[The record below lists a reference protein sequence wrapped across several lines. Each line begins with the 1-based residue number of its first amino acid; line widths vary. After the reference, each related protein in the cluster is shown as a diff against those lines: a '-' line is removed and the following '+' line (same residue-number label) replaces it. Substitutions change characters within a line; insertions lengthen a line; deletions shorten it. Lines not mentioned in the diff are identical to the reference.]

1 MSRKYS
7 RRNYHEALE
16 KILPDIYKEEDLKL
30 ANEQEELASKI
41 LYADMDYVIR
51 FDVITP
57 LVKRLSEQ
65 TTFSS
70 LGLSGWNT
78 TDYTDR
84 SLTSVYTGYS
94 EGLIKHFIPQNKLTY
109 IEPNEFNIEIM
120 SPLGYD
126 INDYATSADFVTFLS
141 GTLFPKLKLGEGPS
155 SSESLADYVTEL
167 DGTFGSDYSEVASY
181 LINSLGLFQLL
192 NYNRNTVGIHAIYAK
207 FLELA
212 SNIFTEKL
220 YVKKEPVTLE
230 DAINVLTE
238 ISFAFPVVFQ
248 YQWVDEFKVDPTE
261 TFLSGTQSLEKRK
274 TWNSILYG
282 ITDEEQD
289 DAFTKEFYINYF
301 ESKNDDL
308 VPYVKQGPFKK
319 FLKALGFVI
328 GDLDNQ
334 ILSLKTLNSIEECP
348 PKYLPYLADQVGWKF
363 YTSNVD
369 SWRRQLRD
377 SRNLLKKKGTK
388 QGLIDLMKSILPA
401 TEVDFDN
408 NFSEYY
414 ESYIPNLIYYL
425 LKTEA
430 DELQSFDDWNQIK
443 ANEYAGGEINY
454 DDLDESIR
462 FVVDHTLL
470 EAVHKFPDLFSVKG
484 YKFDTTHPDFVFNYR
499 GRDFHIPPFEDERFY
514 KDCDVTYDLIS
525 FFKSKLVCLGVED
538 SIADS
543 FESYILQN
551 TIEGYQEPDLYN
563 NGFLFLTKY
572 LNTAPNYDRIIQ
584 DYDQKFYDY
593 LPLWNGKSSQFNLTV
608 SSGAFDDKFFVQTAY
623 TTEDFFESLK
633 AIRDFVPA
641 KAIERININLENGDV
656 LYPYV
661 KMQPRITTSFA
672 DLPNVS
678 GAMASF
684 ELSTLDMR
692 DASLGLL
699 GTHIDPSYDFAGA
712 RTTNNHENLP
722 VFTRDR
728 VLFGRTSDQ
737 AAWKDTSGIYNVSGP
752 YGEVAPRSAS
762 RRRDFQKNLSKGQIF
777 RRDGFNP
784 PSFLNVRTK
793 GSAEGVSTFGSLSSL
808 VEFVPLGLIPSS
820 QEFTTV
826 PDHKNVP
833 DVYNECEDTTSNN
846 VFNGIRSKYTFKI
859 RGDRDALDIEPVP
872 GIIDDLV
879 YKYRDNIED
888 IYKLIFELK
897 DEELRIKAELIL
909 KHNAHLVKNGMWKD
923 ELESFKNKLWNGLDY
938 SIEEEFN
945 KIKMDFYQRVPAED
959 NKPFNYLYLNDYVKY
974 GRGNISN
981 SVLDDLEYGGSSIV
995 SHIYGPIFYNGMLK
1009 VDGSSIGK
1017 VYQSVQVGRDT
1028 LFDDNIVLNN
1038 KIQSLDQD
1046 YEFLIRHADTE
1057 LTDNYFQVGVAPEEY
1072 TPNFLSGVEIVT
1084 FRNSNQNKMS
1094 VYDLSSD
1101 EGFLEKESTL
1111 LDGNLIN
1118 LKSRDYLP
1126 RLRFTFNHGPD
1137 GSAGNFLR
1145 PDHKF
1150 SVEVSSLFLNE
1161 DNMNA
1166 GGRSA
1171 SVWIHTDIETDYYGN
1186 RHFWNYMPNGKWERI
1201 EASSIESQSGISYVR
1216 NNLVHNFLHP
1226 NKKIENK
1233 GSKGCYIDNVDREVL
1248 YSLHNSDFEV
1258 NKVEFNTL
1266 NRKIKVPL
1274 SYYQYKNQVHRAD
1287 QRYMIEVFT
1296 QNTPDESKFWSFKGL
1311 RCVDETMSKRANV
1324 KNTFNITDY
1333 SVTRTP
1339 TNKKIEFFYPDGTR
1353 VPLGTTLYAQLD
1365 GYLYKDN
1372 DKITTS
1378 VSINGQR
1385 VLYEKVFIGFV
1396 NFVTAPLGS
1405 VSTQQTSFEGYLVV
1419 NGYTAGDCLK
1429 VDGISEDAE
1438 LQFILD
1444 NVIQD
1449 STAAQLGVAN
1459 NDVIQAVNIRKAQR
1473 KPYGGT
1479 ACRFEYGYD
1488 SDVGETEFTVSSVN
1502 TQHPFGSSYVVL
1514 SGSNLHNRYP
1524 TRMGASY
1531 IKNDIKGSQIYE
1543 NGFITYDPEDP
1554 VTYLGASAVCVVGTE
1569 TSGYTDTDSY
1579 DSQTYLHPYFISD
1592 AKKIRYEQDYNLS
1605 EDLVFY
1611 SPSENDINDH
1621 FVVFSCAFRPGG
1633 DAPPVIEMGIGMG
1646 GLSPHHDNQRIIQ
1659 FQYNASDNG
1668 QWAEQGTVTVR
1679 RPGLEVG
1686 DAAQSPLGFVGDS
1699 ALGLFVD
1706 GQIQPN
1712 STSSVY
1718 FASVN
1723 DHVKAGY
1730 AGLYSFDDGWKFMY
1744 FALDVDKLKEYAEKD
1759 PDPFYNN
1766 AQLYAL
1772 EALDTPAKISLGLF
1786 YNTQSTDDIPAASR
1800 KGSIDLGHLGIHSE
1814 YKPDTYQFSL
1824 DSFLD
1829 TETNQAAFPVIE
1841 GVDKGNYITSSVEY
1855 TYPMD
1860 PKKLVTMFR
1869 FYNSISDELQSR
1881 DSAKTELL
1889 YGPNGGGRSNY
1900 RIHPSEFAT
1909 DRSKFLTTGTI
1920 TEINITN

>member
-57 LVKRLSEQ
+57 LVKRFSEE

-70 LGLSGWNT
+70 LGLSGWNN

-141 GTLFPKLKLGEGPS
+141 GTLFPKLKLGEGSS

-192 NYNRNTVGIHAIYAK
+192 NYNRDTVGIHAIYAK

-319 FLKALGFVI
+319 FLKALGFVM

-572 LNTAPNYDRIIQ
+572 LNTAPNYDRIME

-641 KAIERININLENGDV
+641 KAIERININLENSDV

-661 KMQPRITTSFA
+661 KMQPRITTPFA

-859 RGDRDALDIEPVP
+859 RGDRDALDIEPAP
-872 GIIDDLV
+872 GVIDDLV

-923 ELESFKNKLWNGLDY
+923 ELESFKNKLWNSLDY
-938 SIEEEFN
+938 SIEEDFH
-945 KIKMDFYQRVPAED
+945 KLKMDVYSRVPSED
-959 NKPFNYLYLNDYVKY
+959 DKPFNYLYLNDYVKY
-974 GRGNISN
+974 GKGNISN
-981 SVLDDLEYGGSSIV
+981 SVLDDLDYGGSSIV

-1017 VYQSVQVGRDT
+1017 VYQSVQVGKDT

-1046 YEFLIRHADTE
+1046 YEFPIRYADTD
-1057 LTDNYFQVGVAPEEY
+1057 LIDNYFQVGAAPEEY
-1072 TPNFLSGVEIVT
+1072 TPHFLSGIELVT
-1084 FRNSNQNKMS
+1084 FRTSDQNKVS
-1094 VYDLSSD
+1094 LYDLSSD
-1101 EGFLEKESTL
+1101 EGFLEKGATL
-1111 LDGNLIN
+1111 LDGNLIT
-1118 LKSRDYLP
+1118 LKSREFLP
-1126 RLRFTFNHGPD
+1126 RLRFTFNHG
-1137 GSAGNFLR
+1137 SESNFLR

-1150 SVEVSSLFLNE
+1150 SVEISSLFLNE
-1161 DNMNA
+1161 DDMKA
-1166 GGRSA
+1166 GGRTA
-1171 SVWIHTDIETDYYGN
+1171 SVWIHTDIETDYYGKQ
-1186 RHFWNYMPNGKWERI
+1186 HFWNYMPNGKWERI
-1201 EASSIESQSGISYVR
+1201 DLSSVQGQEGISYVR
-1216 NNLVHNFLHP
+1216 NKLVHNFLHP
-1226 NKKIENK
+1226 NKTIERK
-1233 GSKGCYIDNVDREVL
+1233 GSKSCYIDSVNKEVL
-1248 YSLHNSDFEV
+1248 YSLSNSDFEV
-1258 NKVEFNTL
+1258 NRVEFDTL
-1266 NRKIKVPL
+1266 NRKVKLPL
-1274 SYYQYKNQVHRAD
+1274 EYYQYKNQLHRAD
-1287 QRYMIEVFT
+1287 QKYMVEVFT
-1296 QNTPDESKFWSFKGL
+1296 QNTPQESNFFSFKGL
-1311 RCVDETMSKRANV
+1311 KCVDETMNRRAHVRKR
-1324 KNTFNITDY
+1324 FDITDY
-1333 SVTRTP
+1333 SLTKKP
-1339 TNKKIEFFYPDGTR
+1339 TNKRIEFFYPNGKA
-1353 VPLGTTLYAQLD
+1353 VPLGTTIYAQLD
-1365 GYLYKDN
+1365 GYLYAGN
-1372 DKITTS
+1372 DPITAS
-1378 VSINGQR
+1378 ISINGTR
-1385 VLYEKVFIGFV
+1385 VFYEKVFVGFV
-1396 NFVTAPLGS
+1396 TYVTAPLGE
-1405 VSTQQTSFEGYLVV
+1405 VAVQRKTFEGYVVV
-1419 NGYTAGDCLK
+1419 NGYEVDECLK
-1429 VDGISEDAE
+1429 VDGVPVDQTLTITVDNIIEDFNASGLGQGISD
-1438 LQFILD
+1438 I
-1444 NVIQD
+1444 IP
-1449 STAAQLGVAN
+1449 
-1459 NDVIQAVNIRKAQR
+1459 AVQIRKAI
-1473 KPYGGT
+1473 KVPSGGT
-1479 ACRFEYGYD
+1479 GCKFNYP
-1488 SDVGETEFTVSSVN
+1488 SDWGIGTTEFSVSSIASS
-1502 TQHPFGSSYVVL
+1502 TPFGDSYTIL
-1514 SGSNLHNRYP
+1514 SANNITRLYP
-1524 TRMGASY
+1524 TTSESSY
-1531 IKNDIKGSQIYE
+1531 IKNDIGGSYLFSSNQ
-1543 NGFITYDPEDP
+1543 ITYDPEAEEN
-1554 VTYLGASAVCVVGTE
+1554 YLGFSSTCIAFNGVE
-1569 TSGYTDTDSY
+1569 TSGYIDSDTPGGGVNLHSLFIQDSKKSRFEDY
-1579 DSQTYLHPYFISD
+1579 DFD
-1592 AKKIRYEQDYNLS
+1592 RE
-1605 EDLVFY
+1605 LVFY
-1611 SPSENDINDH
+1611 EPADNFINDNHIVFTSVFRVRPSSPSIISLG
-1621 FVVFSCAFRPGG
+1621 V
-1633 DAPPVIEMGIGMG
+1633 GMG
-1646 GLSPHHDNQRIIQ
+1646 GFSPHHDNQRILQ
-1659 FQYNASDNG
+1659 FNY
-1668 QWAEQGTVTVR
+1668 
-1679 RPGLEVG
+1679 
-1686 DAAQSPLGFVGDS
+1686 
-1699 ALGLFVD
+1699 FVD
-1706 GQIQPN
+1706 DEVVRLDIPLQELGETGKSPFGAIGYPTQANEFYEGSAVPIHFSDSPI
-1712 STSSVY
+1712 V
-1718 FASVN
+1718 
-1723 DHVKAGY
+1723 AGY
-1730 AGLYSFDDGWKFMY
+1730 AGLYDMGDGWKLLF
-1744 FALDVDKLKEYAEKD
+1744 FALNADSMVEFTNSTPTVYNQDSIFYAIESL
-1759 PDPFYNN
+1759 N
-1766 AQLYAL
+1766 
-1772 EALDTPAKISLGLF
+1772 TPAKISFGMFNQYEDSLGNPGEVDVAHIGINSVLKPTGYTF
-1786 YNTQSTDDIPAASR
+1786 PFEYFTNTQTQQQ
-1800 KGSIDLGHLGIHSE
+1800 
-1814 YKPDTYQFSL
+1814 QF
-1824 DSFLD
+1824 
-1829 TETNQAAFPVIE
+1829 PIIE
-1841 GVDKGNYITSSVEY
+1841 GVDKGNYITSSVDY
-1855 TYPMD
+1855 NYLMD
-1860 PKKLVTMFR
+1860 PEKLITMFR
-1869 FYNSISDELQSR
+1869 FYNSVSDELQSR
-1881 DSAKTELL
+1881 DSSKTELSH
-1889 YGPNGGGRSNY
+1889 GPNGGGRSNY
-1900 RIHPSEFAT
+1900 RIHPAEFAT
-1909 DRSKFLTTGTI
+1909 DRNKFLNTGTI